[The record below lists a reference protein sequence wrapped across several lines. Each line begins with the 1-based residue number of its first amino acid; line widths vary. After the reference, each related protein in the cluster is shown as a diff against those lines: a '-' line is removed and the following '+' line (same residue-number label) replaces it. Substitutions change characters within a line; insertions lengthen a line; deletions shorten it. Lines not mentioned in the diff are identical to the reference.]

1 MNRAIKKTLNVEDM
15 RNVQPYASEC
25 FKVKKMVNTTK
36 FKVGQYLTENQLNTF
51 CDMPDWTVNVTEFKR

>member
-15 RNVQPYASEC
+15 RNVNHMPQNA